1 MLNKDRKARLGQNG
15 DVTDII
21 SHPWFKSLD
30 IEKLLKKQLP
40 APYVPKVKSSTDLSN
55 FDPEVT
61 GTELAESVVPAESV
75 KLIEGKSDAFQGFG
89 EFASSKK

>member
-1 MLNKDRKARLGQNG
+1 M
-15 DVTDII
+15 
-21 SHPWFKSLD
+21 
-30 IEKLLKKQLP
+30 LKKQLP
-40 APYVPKVKSSTDLSN
+40 APYVPKVQSKTDLSN
-55 FDPEVT
+55 FDPEVV